1 MNKNF
6 NIDGMGVFGI
16 VIGFAGLL
24 FAGWQAK
31 KTDDI
36 CRKLGSSMEDV
47 EKKTTVDIQD
57 SIINK
62 AVEKAVDREV
72 KLAVADT
79 AAKIRDDIHGDVA
92 SRVKEAVNDNLDAI
106 ESAVE
111 TKAQELVDGID
122 KEEFGKKI
130 EKQGAKILSNEFNG
144 KLNGLLSE
152 AKGSIDLVTNTWN
165 TLMGGVNP
173 FRKNGNSGVN
183 FHID

>member
-6 NIDGMGVFGI
+6 NIDGMGIFGI

-47 EKKTTVDIQD
+47 EKKTMVDIQD

-111 TKAQELVDGID
+111 TKAQELVNEID
-122 KEEFGKKI
+122 KNAFQKRI
-130 EKQGAKILSNEFNG
+130 TDQGAKILSGEFSG
-144 KLNGLLSE
+144 SLNGMLAD
-152 AKGSIDLVTNTWN
+152 AKSKISYMTNTISG
-165 TLMGGVNP
+165 LAEAFMP
-173 FRKNGNSGVN
+173 IRKSSGSGVN

>member
-16 VIGFAGLL
+16 IVGFAGLL

-31 KTDDI
+31 KTNDI
-36 CRKLGSSMEDV
+36 CNKLGTSMTEV
-47 EKKTTVDIQD
+47 EKKTNVDIQD
-57 SIINK
+57 SIVTK
-62 AVEKAVDREV
+62 AVEKVAEREAKVAVVD
-72 KLAVADT
+72 
-79 AAKIRDDIHGDVA
+79 
-92 SRVKEAVNDNLDAI
+92 AVNKVRDNLNETILSKVTTAVNENLDAI
-106 ESAVE
+106 DSAVE
-111 TKAQELVDGID
+111 AKAQELVDGIN
-122 KEEFGKKI
+122 KEEFGKRI
-130 EKQGAKILSNEFNG
+130 EKQGAKILSSEFNG

-173 FRKNGNSGVN
+173 FRKNGNSGLN